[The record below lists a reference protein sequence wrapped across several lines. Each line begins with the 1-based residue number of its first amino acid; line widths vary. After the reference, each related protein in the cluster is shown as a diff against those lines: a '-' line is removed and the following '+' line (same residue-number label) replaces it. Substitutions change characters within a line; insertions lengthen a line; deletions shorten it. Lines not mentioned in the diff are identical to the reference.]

1 MTDLQTPTFATIEV
15 EVDAPVGVIRFDRP
29 AKYNAMSTE
38 LMAETVAALRHLE
51 TLDEVVG
58 VLVCGTDRY
67 FSTGADLDEALTIT
81 TPSDYVAYNRS
92 WRELTSA
99 VERLTK
105 PVIACISGY
114 CYTGGL
120 EFAMACDIRVSTTTA
135 TFAIT
140 SARIGSVAGAGGTQ
154 RLPRL
159 VGVGRAKALLF
170 AADPIPADEAYR
182 IGLVDFLVPE
192 GQAEQH
198 AREQI
203 AVYATRGPLS
213 LAWAKLAVNTGI
225 NLDLESALDLEAA
238 LSAQAFSTADKEE
251 GMRAFL
257 EKRSPVFEGR

>member
-1 MTDLQTPTFATIEV
+1 MTDTPEFATITV
-15 EVDAPVGVIRFDRP
+15 EVDAPVGSIRFQRP
-29 AKYNAMSTE
+29 EKYNAISTQ
-38 LMAETVAALRHLE
+38 LMAETVHALRYLE
-51 TLDEVVG
+51 DREDVAG

-67 FSTGADLDEALTIT
+67 FSTGADLDEALTIE
-81 TPSDYVAYNRS
+81 TPGQYVGYNRS
-92 WRELTSA
+92 WRELTST

-120 EFAMACDIRVSTTTA
+120 EFAMACDIRVAAQNA

-159 VGVGRAKALLF
+159 IGAGRAKAMLF
-170 AADPIPADEAYR
+170 AADPIDADEAYR
-182 IGLVDFLVPE
+182 IGLIDFLVPDGE
-192 GQAEQH
+192 VESHGR
-198 AREQI
+198 ARVE
-203 AVYATRGPLS
+203 VFATRGPLS

-225 NLDLESALDLEAA
+225 NLDLDSALDLEAA
-238 LSAQAFSTADKEE
+238 LSAQAFTTEDKEE

-257 EKRSPVFEGR
+257 EKRPPVFKGR